1 MKDKLIKQKQKPKN
15 YDPDLDLLF
24 KKTIRI
30 LMKRILN
37 TAYTNTFVTLLHFCL
52 FSWVLS
58 IT

>member
-52 FSWVLS
+52 FS
-58 IT
+58 